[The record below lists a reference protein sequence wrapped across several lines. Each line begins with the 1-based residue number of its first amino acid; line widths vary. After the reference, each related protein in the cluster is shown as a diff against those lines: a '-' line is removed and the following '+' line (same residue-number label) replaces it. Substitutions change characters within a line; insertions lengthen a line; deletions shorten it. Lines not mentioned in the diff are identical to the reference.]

1 MTVFTCGSCGTAVT
15 SELSEVSFPERALE
29 HGGEGWA
36 PPRIGPGTFAR
47 DPAPFGPPFRPTSE
61 DPRVLASAGPVGTV
75 LVHPGDVRELRPHP
89 DRRRLNGCCRLDGC
103 DGPNLVCA
111 GCGAEIATEQ
121 SDCWVSWH
129 DIRLEPAAVGSGATA
144 DTS

>member
-1 MTVFTCGSCGTAVT
+1 MTAVLR
-15 SELSEVSFPERALE
+15 EIPFVDEPAVH
-29 HGGEGWA
+29 HGSGPA
-36 PPRIGPGTFAR
+36 PSRMPPGAFAR
-47 DPAPFGPPFRPTSE
+47 DPDRFEQPSEPTSE
-61 DPRVLASAGPVGTV
+61 NQTLLVPAGPALTIV
-75 LVHPGDVRELRPHP
+75 VHPGDIRGLSLHP

-129 DIRLEPAAVGSGATA
+129 DVRLDPAAVVEHRPNSEQL
-144 DTS
+144 